1 MKTLSKK
8 FKNKKLFSSQFFQLF
23 LFYLALVFVNSSC
36 TYTLGTPDPEEPALS
51 SNTVFYSPVKINNN
65 NPIYY
70 VDVAGQNGDSIGP
83 ETVIIQA
90 DITANK
96 AIKSLSVEI
105 RNSSYQL
112 VYSEPFDD
120 AIGDFGFSIDMTFL
134 TNVVDVYSIYVV
146 SSYGDGSSSS
156 IVTSSAAIFEYRN
169 PISDGDGN

>member
-1 MKTLSKK
+1 MKTLSEK

-23 LFYLALVFVNSSC
+23 LFGLALVFVNSSC
-36 TYTLGTPDPEEPALS
+36 TYTLGTPDPEEPELS
-51 SNTVFYSPVKINNN
+51 SNTVFYSPVN

-70 VDVAGQNGDSIGP
+70 VDVAGQNGESIGP

-112 VYSEPFDD
+112 VYTEPFDG

-134 TNVVDVYSIYVV
+134 TNVVDIYSVFVV

-156 IVTSSAAIFEYRN
+156 IVSSSAAIFEYRN
-169 PISDGDGN
+169 PISDGGEN